1 MSGIVERVGA
11 NVKHVRPGDRVWTST
26 YYRDVRA
33 GCFQE
38 YVVVPQHTVLPI
50 PSLLSDE
57 EAACLGVA
65 ALTAAMTLWKWL
77 DVPMPQEPST
87 PNLSRRSSSKSAFD
101 SLHMSSNTSED
112 SLPTAEVVEEGE
124 RWLLIYGGST
134 ITGQFATQIARF
146 SNLRILTVCSARTA
160 ALSKSLGATYVVIR
174 DNRSNDEILEE
185 IATTTKGN
193 IRYAIDLVGPSTA
206 AMCIQACST
215 AAQKETL
222 GQEKVPFAPLAMMS
236 SKQEVPECVEA
247 HNVEMKR
254 FVLDTSS
261 GVYAFELNK
270 LLESGSLKL
279 PQIEVLEGGLNAIQS
294 GLELLKKGDMG
305 GRKLVVKM

>member
-1 MSGIVERVGA
+1 MSGIVERVGS

-77 DVPMPQEPST
+77 DVPIPQDKST
-87 PNLSRRSSSKSAFD
+87 ASLSRQSSVCKSDFQ
-101 SLHMSSNTSED
+101 SEETSSDASTSEVKD
-112 SLPTAEVVEEGE
+112 DDGP
-124 RWLLIYGGST
+124 WLLIYGGST

-146 SNLRILTVCSARTA
+146 SNLRILTICSARTS
-160 ALSKSLGATYVVIR
+160 ALSASLGATHVVIR
-174 DNRSNDEILEE
+174 DYLSETEILEE
-185 IATTTKGN
+185 IAAVTKGN
-193 IRYAIDLVGPSTA
+193 LRYAIDLVGPNTAST
-206 AMCIQACST
+206 CIKACST
-215 AAQKETL
+215 EIQQQSL
-222 GQEKVPFAPLAMMS
+222 GQKKVPFAPLAMMS
-236 SKQEVPECVEA
+236 SAQEVTECVDVQ
-247 HNVEMKR
+247 NVEMKR

-261 GVYAFELNK
+261 GVYAYELNR
-270 LLESGSLKL
+270 LLETGLLKL
-279 PQIEVLEGGLNAIQS
+279 PQIEVLEGGLAAVQA